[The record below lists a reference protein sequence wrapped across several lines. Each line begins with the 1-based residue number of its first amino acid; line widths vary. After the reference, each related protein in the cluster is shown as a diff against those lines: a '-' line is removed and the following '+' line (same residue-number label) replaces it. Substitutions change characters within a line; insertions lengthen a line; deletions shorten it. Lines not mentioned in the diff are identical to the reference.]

1 MYHSS
6 GFKIRKREYKS
17 HSSINVPSNS
27 QELLEFYVI
36 DRRETEKKE
45 KEGCT
50 ELYINTQLVSL

>member
-6 GFKIRKREYKS
+6 GFKIRKGEHKS
-17 HSSINVPSNS
+17 YSSINVPSNS

-36 DRRETEKKE
+36 DRRETEEKE

-50 ELYINTQLVSL
+50 ELYINMQLVSL

>member
-6 GFKIRKREYKS
+6 GFKIRKRGHKS
-17 HSSINVPSNS
+17 YSSVNVPSNS

-36 DRRETEKKE
+36 DGRETEEKE

>member
-27 QELLEFYVI
+27 QELLEFF